1 MDMDIVVCRRVW
13 GSCTLGQLLA
23 GALDILAD
31 IQYIVLML
39 MPVICTAHY
48 TTRRIDKET
57 NAGRGKQLLAV

>member
-13 GSCTLGQLLA
+13 DSCTIGQLLE

-39 MPVICTAHY
+39 MPVICTAHD

-57 NAGRGKQLLAV
+57 NAGRGK